1 MPSFFKK
8 ALSIFVETDPDP
20 QDAAMTGA
28 GNNPPNIPRST
39 ASSKPEPAHSINQA
53 DLAKFEK
60 HFEQLFE
67 QTNLPGPDYYE
78 FWKMMDTLESH
89 IANEGERM
97 QAVFASL
104 KIQGLSKQTL
114 LETAGKYRAVIEQ
127 DRANFESVV
136 QKKSESE
143 IASRKKQIQDMEK
156 EREEKRKLIEKLQKE
171 VDATAGHITGL
182 QDEITKEEGKIV
194 NAQKGYLSAC
204 TAMIAKIDNDI
215 QRFQQTIS

>member
-20 QDAAMTGA
+20 QDAAMTGT
-28 GNNPPNIPRST
+28 GNNPPNIPRSP
-39 ASSKPEPAHSINQA
+39 APAKQEPVHSITQS

-78 FWKMMDTLESH
+78 FWKMMDALESH

-97 QAVFASL
+97 QAVYASL
-104 KIQGLSKQTL
+104 KIQGLTKQNL
-114 LETAGKYRAVIEQ
+114 LDTAGKYRAVIEQ
-127 DRANFESVV
+127 DRANFESAV
-136 QKKSESE
+136 QKKSEAE
-143 IASRKKQIQDMEK
+143 IASRKKQIEDLEK

-171 VDATAGHITGL
+171 VEAAAGTIAEVQGK
-182 QDEITKEEGKIV
+182 IAKEEGIIV
-194 NAQKGYLSAC
+194 NAQKGYLAAC
-204 TAMIAKIDNDI
+204 MAMIAKIDTDI
-215 QRFQQTIS
+215 DRFQKNIS